1 MNKNVE
7 MIMTIT
13 PSVAY
18 VERNMIFLSPALRRL
33 AFLAL
38 PFKKL
43 HICSFIFGAVFRLLA
58 G

>member
-1 MNKNVE
+1 

-18 VERNMIFLSPALRRL
+18 VERNMIFFPQLCGCRFGAPLQ
-33 AFLAL
+33 
-38 PFKKL
+38 KL